1 LIQAEV
7 LFTNGVRSL
16 RSVIV
21 DADLTGKN
29 IYDFAKFYKVFPSE
43 WDFKAKVKVMK
54 DNIAYYSHLTP
65 NSSNQMVLD
74 DVQYYG
80 LSPQGKEV
88 YILKG
93 HINVNVKSNFSST
106 VIPLYLNLSFGI
118 SLK

>member
-1 LIQAEV
+1 M
-7 LFTNGVRSL
+7 
-16 RSVIV
+16 
-21 DADLTGKN
+21 KN
-29 IYDFAKFYKVFPSE
+29 
-43 WDFKAKVKVMK
+43 
-54 DNIAYYSHLTP
+54 NIAYYSHLTP

-106 VIPLYLNLSFGI
+106 VIPLNLNLSFGI